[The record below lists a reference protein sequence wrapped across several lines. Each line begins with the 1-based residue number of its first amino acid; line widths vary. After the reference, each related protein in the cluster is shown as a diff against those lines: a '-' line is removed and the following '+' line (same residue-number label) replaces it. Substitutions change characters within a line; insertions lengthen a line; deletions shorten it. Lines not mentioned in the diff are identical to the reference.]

1 MMLNLTLA
9 VQRKLKHLAPY
20 HVRTQLTECLV
31 ISKLDYTS
39 VIFDPLPA
47 YQLRR
52 LQRVQNVSAGFVSR
66 KYANE
71 SDLVTL
77 NWLDIA
83 KRRKL
88 SVLKLTFKSLNDTNF
103 SQYLRPSTHAVPA
116 YNLRS
121 SVAPLLR
128 IPKESG
134 TFQDTAA
141 TFFNSLPSHVRNI
154 MDYGLFCKSIMP
166 LL

>member
-1 MMLNLTLA
+1 MYRLRSSPKCKHEKFTVSVHLLQNCML
-9 VQRKLKHLAPY
+9 RW
-20 HVRTQLTECLV
+20 
-31 ISKLDYTS
+31 
-39 VIFDPLPA
+39 PLSQKRINA
-47 YQLRR
+47 C
-52 LQRVQNVSAGFVSR
+52 AGFVLR

-71 SDLVTL
+71 SDLVTF

-83 KRRKL
+83 KRRKP

-103 SQYLRPSTHAVPA
+103 PEYLRPSIHAVSA

-128 IPKESG
+128 IPEESG

-141 TFFNSLPSHVRNI
+141 TFFNSLQSHIRNI
-154 MDYGLFCKSIMP
+154 KDYGLFCKSIMP